1 MFGRNNYTPP
11 PMPPQAP
18 QQQPQQTPQTP
29 PQQEPMPQANQTKTD
44 KGPLIS
50 PFALITWILLIGSVF
65 VMAAIMNMGINMV
78 VTVGYVFLS
87 LGAVFGGFLFLVA
100 IKTNGITELKAFLYG
115 KPLVIVRRKDG
126 KVETCLGNYGQG
138 TIDLRKYGRYF
149 VSPDSVQ
156 QDKKSGASLI
166 HVIDSV
172 GTALTE
178 PFIKAINV
186 LRDKFGLKDIDQI
199 EWARANWSK
208 CARCGA
214 EGVPTLKIKKEKT
227 KTDGEEKLV
236 DAEHE
241 QCINCGELD
250 EMDRIEFPKL
260 KLPLY
265 ESLDYNIMDEY
276 FKYNQNPDRL
286 NVIIKR
292 EVKNELEK
300 EKAFPVKWVAL
311 IFTMGM
317 AGFLILLGAS
327 IFVPQIMKAMAE
339 NGAAVAP
346 MIG

>member
-1 MFGRNNYTPP
+1 
-11 PMPPQAP
+11 
-18 QQQPQQTPQTP
+18 
-29 PQQEPMPQANQTKTD
+29 
-44 KGPLIS
+44 
-50 PFALITWILLIGSVF
+50 
-65 VMAAIMNMGINMV
+65 MV

-87 LGAVFGGFLFLVA
+87 LGAVFGGFLFLIA
-100 IKTNGITELKAFLYG
+100 LKTNGVTELKAFLYG
-115 KPLVIVRRKDG
+115 KPLAIVRRKDG
-126 KVETCLGNYGQG
+126 QVETVLGKYGQG

-149 VSPDSVQ
+149 VNPDSVQ
-156 QDKKSGASLI
+156 KDKKSGASLI

-199 EWARANWSK
+199 EWAIANWSK

-214 EGVPTLKIKKEKT
+214 QGVPTLKIEKEKV
-227 KTDGEEKLV
+227 KTGKEEKLV
-236 DAEHE
+236 DVEYE
-241 QCINCGELD
+241 QCINCGALD
-250 EMDRIEFPKL
+250 EMERIEFPKL

-265 ESLDYNIMDEY
+265 ESIDYSILDEY

-317 AGFLILLGAS
+317 AAFLILLGAS

-339 NGAAVAP
+339 GAPAVAP
-346 MIG
+346 FAG

>member
-11 PMPPQAP
+11 PQPPQVKV
-18 QQQPQQTPQTP
+18 
-29 PQQEPMPQANQTKTD
+29 ELPQAK
-44 KGPLIS
+44 KEKAPLIN
-50 PFALITWILLIGSVF
+50 PFALITWILLLGSVF

-78 VTVGYVFLS
+78 VTVGYAFLS

-115 KPLVIVRRKDG
+115 RPLAIVRRKDG
-126 KVETCLGNYGQG
+126 QVETCLAKYGQG
-138 TIDLRKYGRYF
+138 TIDLTKYGRYF

-156 QDKKSGASLI
+156 KDKKSGASLI

-199 EWARANWSK
+199 EWAKANWSK

-214 EGVPTLKIKKEKT
+214 HGVPTIKITQDKV

-236 DAEHE
+236 NTEHE
-241 QCINCGELD
+241 QCINCGTLD
-250 EMDRIEFPKL
+250 EMERIEFPKL

-317 AGFLILLGAS
+317 AAFLILLGAS

-339 NGAAVAP
+339 TAVTAAP
-346 MIG
+346 MVG